1 MNLKPQIYS
10 KYLVYAIY
18 EIWYLLFSIL
28 LPSIPE
34 KHAAHLIDHGIYLIN
49 ELYKKQI
56 TPNRSLYSKL
66 IRACGRSSLVNKIN
80 LIFQTMPQTSRNN
93 NPLYY
98 NAFINDYSTIMKSK
112 SDDNNNLQNTNNM
125 RESVNKKNN
134 SIYLIVLLN

>member
-1 MNLKPQIYS
+1 M
-10 KYLVYAIY
+10 
-18 EIWYLLFSIL
+18 
-28 LPSIPE
+28 LPTIPE

-66 IRACGRSSLVNKIN
+66 IRACGRSSLVSKIN
-80 LIFQTMPQTSRNN
+80 LVFQTMPQTSRNN

-112 SDDNNNLQNTNNM
+112 SDDNVNQNANNP
-125 RESVNKKNN
+125 RDSINKKNN
-134 SIYLIVLLN
+134 SN